1 MATSVKYIV
10 KIKDEQN
17 PSQKDFGLGVGVL
30 EEGILDMPTTD
41 PKKDWTQIAV
51 ALNEF
56 ADKSKEK
63 WIEVLFEETK
73 EEKNKKNQ

>member
-1 MATSVKYIV
+1 MATSVKYTI

-41 PKKDWTQIAV
+41 AKKDQIQIAV

-56 ADKSKEK
+56 ADQSKEK
-63 WIEVLFEETK
+63 WIEVLFEETND
-73 EEKNKKNQ
+73 EQNKKDQ